1 MSIQLVIDQRRRDL
15 GGFEVGRVLPHHGGK
30 MVGPFIFFDHMGPA
44 EFQPGFPHDVDVRPH
59 PHIGLST
66 LSYLFEGEM
75 THRDS
80 TGAMQVIRPG
90 EVNWMTAGSGVTHS
104 ERFETL
110 RANGGRMDGI
120 QTWLALPLEAEATD
134 PWFAH
139 YDGEELP
146 TYEGGGLWAR
156 LVAGEAFGARS
167 PVAVSSPL
175 FYVHWRLD
183 AGATAPVE
191 AEYPERAAYVARGL
205 VEIDGRQL
213 HEGQMVVLEPGAP
226 VRVSAVTPAI
236 VMLLGGE
243 PVGERFIE
251 WNFVASSKARIE
263 DAKADWRAGRMKL
276 PIFDDKEWI
285 PLPGDP
291 PPPANPMS

>member
-1 MSIQLVIDQRRRDL
+1 MIQLVIDQRRRDL
-15 GGFEVGRVLPHHGGK
+15 GGFEVGRVLPHHGGR

-44 EFQPGFPHDVDVRPH
+44 DFQAGFPRDVDVRPH

-110 RANGGRMDGI
+110 RANGGRMNGI
-120 QTWLALPLEAEATD
+120 QTWLALPEADEETD

-139 YDGEELP
+139 YAGGDLP
-146 TYEGGGLWAR
+146 TYEGGGMWAR
-156 LVAGEAFGARS
+156 LIAGEAFGAKS
-167 PVAVSSPL
+167 PVTVSSPM

-183 AGATAPVE
+183 AGATAQLE
-191 AEYPERAAYVARGL
+191 SKYPERAAYVAQGV
-205 VEIDGRQL
+205 VEVDGQQL
-213 HEGQMVVLEPGAP
+213 HEGQMAIFEPGATVP
-226 VRVSAVTPAI
+226 VIAVTPAI
-236 VMLLGGE
+236 VLLLGGE

-251 WNFVASSKARIE
+251 WNFVASSRQRIE

-276 PIFDDKEWI
+276 PIFDEKEWI

-291 PPPANPMS
+291 PPPASPMS

>member
-1 MSIQLVIDQRRRDL
+1 MIELVIDQRRRDL

-44 EFQPGFPHDVDVRPH
+44 EFQAGFPRSVDVRPH

-66 LSYLFEGEM
+66 LSYLFDGAM

-80 TGAMQVIRPG
+80 TGAEIEIRPG

-110 RANGGRMDGI
+110 RAQGGTMNGI
-120 QTWLALPLEAEATD
+120 QTWLALPKETEETD

-139 YDGEELP
+139 HDAGELP
-146 TYEGGGLWAR
+146 TYEGGGMWAR
-156 LVAGEAFGARS
+156 LIAGEAFGAKS
-167 PVAVSSPL
+167 PVKVSSPM

-183 AGATAPVE
+183 AGAQAELRP
-191 AEYPERAAYVARGL
+191 EYPERAAYVAQGI
-205 VEIDGRQL
+205 VEVDGQQL
-213 HEGQMVVLEPGAP
+213 QQGQMAIFAPGQQILFT
-226 VRVSAVTPAI
+226 AVTPAV
-236 VMLLGGE
+236 VMLIGGE
-243 PVGERFIE
+243 PLGERFIE
-251 WNFVASSKARIE
+251 WNFVASSKERIE
-263 DAKADWRAGRMKL
+263 QAKADWRAGRMKL
-276 PIFDDKEWI
+276 PVADDKEWI